1 MGNRGCVIIVEL
13 IRRGYEIYVGV
24 AGDKEI
30 DFVAM
35 SQGDRIYIQVSY
47 DISNP
52 DTFES
57 LVQNSKYK
65 LYKVAIAI
73 LKNDDDACDAIQE
86 ALLSA
91 YKNFNSLREPQ
102 FFNTWVTRILIN
114 KCYDIINKNKK
125 IAFLNKE
132 LELDENASYYDRYK
146 EESIV
151 ENVLNQIDSDL
162 KTVTLLYYY
171 NEFQV
176 DEIAEIL
183 NIPK

>member
-1 MGNRGCVIIVEL
+1 MVNST
-13 IRRGYEIYVGV
+13 
-24 AGDKEI
+24 AK
-30 DFVAM
+30 
-35 SQGDRIYIQVSY
+35 
-47 DISNP
+47 SNP

-57 LVQNSKYK
+57 LVQNSKYR

-183 NIPK
+183 NIPVGTVKSRLSRAREKIYAILKREEVKGND

>member
-1 MGNRGCVIIVEL
+1 MMVEN
-13 IRRGYEIYVGV
+13 IAESR
-24 AGDKEI
+24 
-30 DFVAM
+30 
-35 SQGDRIYIQVSY
+35 
-47 DISNP
+47 P

-65 LYKVAIAI
+65 MYKVAIAI
-73 LKNDDDACDAIQE
+73 LKNDDDACDAIQDT
-86 ALLSA
+86 LLSA
-91 YKNFNSLREPQ
+91 YKNFSSLKEPKY
-102 FFNTWVTRILIN
+102 FNTWITRILIN

-125 IAFLNKE
+125 IAYLNKE
-132 LELDENASYYDRYK
+132 MELDENASYYDRYK

-171 NEFQV
+171 NEFKV

-183 NIPK
+183 NIPEGTVKSRLSRAREKIYTILKREEGQGND

>member
-1 MGNRGCVIIVEL
+1 MVKSTAE
-13 IRRGYEIYVGV
+13 
-24 AGDKEI
+24 
-30 DFVAM
+30 
-35 SQGDRIYIQVSY
+35 
-47 DISNP
+47 SNP

-65 LYKVAIAI
+65 MYKVAMAI

-91 YKNFNSLREPQ
+91 YKNFYSLREPQ
-102 FFNTWVTRILIN
+102 YFNTWITRILIN
-114 KCYDIINKNKK
+114 KCYDIINQKKK

-132 LELDENASYYDRYK
+132 LELDGDASYYDRYK

-171 NEFQV
+171 NEFQI

-183 NIPK
+183 NIPVGTVKSSLSRAREKIYAILKREEVNGND